1 MNKKYFVIPAVVAAI
16 VVFYF
21 IAQSGKATETEPS
34 SDTRRIVEELE
45 NATTQEV
52 TGVVYQGFIEINEN
66 GKKTKIYDDQDMF
79 YVSIAPYI
87 EYTHAWTLHNLAGCQ
102 AELKN
107 TNFQV
112 VLKNNETGEILFD
125 GIKSTYNNGFMGF
138 WLPRDADY
146 TIELET
152 QGKSGIFQF
161 STDAFSPTCLTEY
174 QLQ

>member
-87 EYTHAWTLHNLAGCQ
+87 EYTHA
-102 AELKN
+102 
-107 TNFQV
+107 
-112 VLKNNETGEILFD
+112 
-125 GIKSTYNNGFMGF
+125 
-138 WLPRDADY
+138 
-146 TIELET
+146 
-152 QGKSGIFQF
+152 
-161 STDAFSPTCLTEY
+161 
-174 QLQ
+174 